1 MGLNGDQ
8 RIIHLR
14 SAAARSF
21 TTIGG
26 MGYQHER
33 SGWMWAI
40 FTARWVLGLI
50 FFMAGWWKCF
60 ELTPKGHAERF
71 FIGQFDSTWIPNW
84 LLWAIGTSIPV
95 LELVVGLLVCLGLA
109 RVVAYATLGAILVTV
124 SYGHLLLD
132 PLYDITGHIFPR
144 LVLLLFL
151 FVAPRGYDVLSL
163 DYLVTYLRRRGGQ
176 APRTSAGNQN

>member
-1 MGLNGDQ
+1 MGLKGDQ

-14 SAAARSF
+14 SAAARASS
-21 TTIGG
+21 TIGG

-60 ELTPKGHAERF
+60 ELTPRGHAERF
-71 FIGQFDSTWIPNW
+71 FIGQFDETWIPNW

-95 LELVVGLLVCLGLA
+95 LELVAGLLVCLGLA
-109 RVVAYATLGAILVTV
+109 RSLAYVTLGAILITVT
-124 SYGHLLLD
+124 YGHLLLD

-144 LVLLLFL
+144 LVLLLFV
-151 FVAPRGYDVLSL
+151 FVAPRAYDVLSL
-163 DYLVTYLRRRGGQ
+163 DYLVTYLRRRGDQ
-176 APRTSAGNQN
+176 APRTPAGNQD